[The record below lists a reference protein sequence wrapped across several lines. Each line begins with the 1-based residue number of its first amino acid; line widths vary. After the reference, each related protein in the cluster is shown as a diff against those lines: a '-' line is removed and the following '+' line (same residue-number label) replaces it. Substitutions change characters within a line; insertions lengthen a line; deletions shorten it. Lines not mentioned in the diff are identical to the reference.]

1 MSNHPIL
8 GLDFPV
14 LLSQLYSETGIFLRA
29 LTDKSHWQIPINA
42 SVMRDVVGAVEGTQ
56 RNVDL
61 LMEAGQ
67 PILVCR
73 CRTAQSLSLP
83 TLRRR
88 PNALVLPPLLYISHT
103 CVPPLSFPNPHPI
116 VSLKGALPSCSFF
129 NVSSSSVVCDIG
141 RCIQGVL
148 GRRSSG

>member
-73 CRTAQSLSLP
+73 CRTA
-83 TLRRR
+83 R
-88 PNALVLPPLLYISHT
+88 
-103 CVPPLSFPNPHPI
+103 
-116 VSLKGALPSCSFF
+116 
-129 NVSSSSVVCDIG
+129 
-141 RCIQGVL
+141 
-148 GRRSSG
+148 